1 MYWTDWVQ
9 KPSDV
14 KAKIEMANMD
24 GSDRQVLVADTIRWP
39 NGLTLDKSDQADVLY
54 WCDAFTD
61 RIEGFNLLTNKRLVC
76 VVVCQHIKCVETLYS
91 IYVVVDCGHNT
102 TSQTPLWPSTCTH

>member
-24 GSDRQVLVADTIRWP
+24 GTKREVLINSTIRWP
-39 NGLTLDKSDQADVLY
+39 NGLTLDYQENVLY

-61 RIEGFNLLTNKRLVC
+61 RIEGYDLKNKWRIVSYLFR
-76 VVVCQHIKCVETLYS
+76 
-91 IYVVVDCGHNT
+91 
-102 TSQTPLWPSTCTH
+102 